1 MITEKPG
8 APVPTQRAKDRV
20 GGEEIDRSEENV
32 IKMI

>member
-1 MITEKPG
+1 MILEKPG
-8 APVPTQRAKDRV
+8 APVPTQRDRV

>member
-1 MITEKPG
+1 MTEKPG
-8 APVPTQRAKDRV
+8 APVPTQRERDRV